1 MRAVATFDGR
11 YIYTDVREA
20 TQLGQFRIIKSVSL
34 STRRLKA
41 MGMDLYAL
49 APEDPE
55 FSEFSASW
63 VGWGVLSDLLIE
75 LGCEM
80 SVSNDGDLVSELTAT
95 NWGRAIEENLDR
107 IVEVRYH
114 DESFA
119 AGFRSELRVIGSK
132 TPVLLTRHEISRVV
146 MAETMGVTNED
157 RYAND
162 EVPFVLPIL
171 ELKESLNWLLRAAW
185 FFRNSGGF
193 AQL

>member
-1 MRAVATFDGR
+1 
-11 YIYTDVREA
+11 
-20 TQLGQFRIIKSVSL
+20 
-34 STRRLKA
+34 

-55 FSEFSASW
+55 FIEFHASW

-75 LGCEM
+75 LGCDVTEM
-80 SVSNDGDLVSELTAT
+80 SVSNDGEVVSELTAM
-95 NWGRAIEENLDR
+95 NWGCAIEESLGR

-119 AGFRSELRVIGSK
+119 AGFRSELRVIGTK

-146 MAETMGVTNED
+146 MAETMGLTNED
-157 RYAND
+157 MYTND
-162 EVPFVLPIL
+162 EVPLVPPIL